1 MAEKRSCSLL
11 GCLFNPRLYGVI
23 VGVLSLWAMIAA
35 ISASVY
41 LLAKYDDIKDVPDS
55 LKAYYRYATLDVIL
69 ILISLIVVGIY
80 LLGIYKAN
88 EHYLTP
94 FIVLLVL
101 DFLGYIASEVLA
113 RNSGHGGPDRW
124 KKNLL
129 EIFVFSCIFSI
140 VSHLYR
146 VFGRQRQLQEQRL
159 AGYRSI
165 SSSQEH
171 IAM

>member
-1 MAEKRSCSLL
+1 MSTFSAFTKYCIFIQD
-11 GCLFNPRLYGVI
+11 FNPVPLTKSLYFQQ
-23 VGVLSLWAMIAA
+23 
-35 ISASVY
+35 
-41 LLAKYDDIKDVPDS
+41 
-55 LKAYYRYATLDVIL
+55 
-69 ILISLIVVGIY
+69 
-80 LLGIYKAN
+80 AN

-101 DFLGYIASEVLA
+101 DFLGYIVSEVLA

-129 EIFVFSCIFSI
+129 EIGEWQRGYRKKQFLKCSFPVAVVFSCIFSI

-171 IAM
+171 IAMWISGTWVFAECWTSVW